1 MVLLLLLLP
10 MLGGCT
16 VLGYGLG
23 SIIDDNKAAP
33 REEPLVTGL
42 GEIHVGERVTCV
54 TEDGAAFTGDFIGL
68 DVPSKAT
75 LLQLL
80 PAEPP
85 GDCAQRKSV
94 RLGDELVMKRKGM
107 DGPTAVVY
115 ASTDRERVFYK
126 PRDGDA
132 VQALL
137 FTQIEQLTRCG
148 GQEIP
153 PPYVKRVDEGLFE
166 RVVQLRL
173 QTGGQIVDIDT
184 STIRA
189 LRYERSPATAR
200 TVLGIAGLACDAAIV
215 VIYLASKAM
224 TDATISLLRQR

>member
-23 SIIDDNKAAP
+23 SIIDDNKAAL
-33 REEPLVTGL
+33 REEPLATGL

-68 DVPSKAT
+68 GVPTKTT
-75 LLQLL
+75 LKQLL

-94 RLGDELVMKRKGM
+94 RLGDVLVMKRKDM
-107 DGPTAVVY
+107 TEPTAVVY
-115 ASTDRERVFYK
+115 ASTDRERMFYK
-126 PRDGDA
+126 PQDGDA

-137 FTQIEQLTRCG
+137 FTQIEQLTRCD
-148 GQEIP
+148 GQGIP
-153 PPYVKRVDEGLFE
+153 PPYTKRVDEGLFE
-166 RVVQLRL
+166 RVAQFRL
-173 QTGGQIVDIDT
+173 QTGGQTVDIDT
-184 STIRA
+184 STIRC
-189 LRYERSPATAR
+189 LRYERSPVTAR
-200 TVLGIAGLACDAAIV
+200 FVLAIAGLACDAAIIV
-215 VIYLASKAM
+215 FYLASEAM
-224 TDATISLLRQR
+224 VDATIGLLRQK